1 MTVTYQ
7 IFSSNG
13 YGFLFLCV
21 FCSPDSRT
29 KRGPGGNS
37 TKIKNSKFRREFKN
51 GIKFLKR
58 ALLSRNIF
66 WSGLFKSPFYENFV
80 VFSRTTGEF
89 RDIFAQPIDEFRFIF
104 LRPIDEFPYI
114 FLRSIDE
121 FRDFFHT
128 SADTASFRICTRDL
142 YAKLAKVFFSCNRW
156 TNFSQDR
163 LTNFAIFYIL
173 IHNFFFLC
181 KPISRRFR
189 YMRIENYKS
198 SR

>member
-1 MTVTYQ
+1 MTVTNQ
-7 IFSSNG
+7 IFSWNG
-13 YGFLFLCV
+13 YGFLSLSV
-21 FCSPDSRT
+21 FCSADSRT
-29 KRGPGGNS
+29 KRAPGGSINS

-58 ALLSRNIF
+58 ALGSRNIF

-80 VFSRTTGEF
+80 VFFRTTGEF

-128 SADTASFRICTRDL
+128 IADTASFRICIRDL
-142 YAKLAKVFFSCNRW
+142 YVKLAKDFFFSCNRW

-163 LTNFAIFYIL
+163 LTNFAIF
-173 IHNFFFLC
+173 
-181 KPISRRFR
+181 
-189 YMRIENYKS
+189 
-198 SR
+198 